1 MFYLRP
7 FLLAVLAFTLLDLL
21 WLGYLGRGLYERYLG
36 HHMRE
41 QVDWLAAVVF
51 YFVFLAGLLYF
62 VVLEAEHS
70 LQAAGRGA
78 LYGLVTYGTYEL
90 TNRAVVK
97 DWPWQIVGI
106 DILWGILLSAAVSW
120 ISYRYGMAYKQ

>member
-62 VVLEAEHS
+62 VVLEAENS

>member
-1 MFYLRP
+1 MSYLRP

-62 VVLEAEHS
+62 VVLEAENS
-70 LQAAGRGA
+70 WQAAGRGA

-106 DILWGILLSAAVSW
+106 DILWGILLSAVVSW
-120 ISYRYGMAYKQ
+120 ISYRYGMADKQ